1 MRVLFAASEA
11 HPFIKSGGLGDVM
24 GALPKELRNLDID
37 ARVIIPRYKNIRQDF
52 FNDMVYIRSF
62 NVRVGWR
69 NQHCDVFEYT
79 YDNVIYYF
87 IGNDYYFNRDEMYGH
102 LDDGEKF
109 AFFSRAILNFIG
121 EHNWCPDIIHCND
134 WQTGMLP
141 VMLRVEYLRNSFYSN
156 IKTVYSI
163 HNLLFQGN
171 FSPSVLPELFGYDYT
186 LYENMSLE
194 LNGAVSYMKGGIN
207 FSDKISTVSRTYAE
221 EIKTKEYGENL
232 EGLLVYRANDLVG
245 IVNGIDYNEYNPAED
260 IHICK
265 KYGIY
270 NLHDKSENK
279 RNLQYSLGLPI
290 NDNVPV
296 ISIVSR
302 LTNQKGIDLI
312 INSIEQILERG
323 AQLVILGNGE
333 ERYENYFRYLQDK
346 YRDKISANITF
357 DNALAHRIYAG
368 SDIFLMPSMFEPC
381 GLGQLIALRY
391 GTVPIVR
398 ETGGLKD
405 TVIPYNKISGIGN
418 GFSFREYK
426 AEDLSLIMNYAL
438 DFYYNDKNAWNSIIS
453 QAINSNNSW
462 HKSANEYKNLYEEI
476 IWG

>member
-1 MRVLFAASEA
+1 
-11 HPFIKSGGLGDVM
+11 
-24 GALPKELRNLDID
+24 
-37 ARVIIPRYKNIRQDF
+37 
-52 FNDMVYIRSF
+52 
-62 NVRVGWR
+62 
-69 NQHCDVFEYT
+69 
-79 YDNVIYYF
+79 
-87 IGNDYYFNRDEMYGH
+87 
-102 LDDGEKF
+102 
-109 AFFSRAILNFIG
+109 
-121 EHNWCPDIIHCND
+121 
-134 WQTGMLP
+134 MLP

-279 RNLQYSLGLPI
+279 RDLQYSLGLPI
-290 NDNVPV
+290 NHNVPV

-323 AQLVILGNGE
+323 AQLVILGTGE

-346 YRDKISANITF
+346 YRDKVSANITF

-368 SDIFLMPSMFEPC
+368 SDMFLMPSMFEPC